1 MLIGGNR
8 NSRHI
13 NIFRIIFLQSWP
25 AIDLHGKN
33 SNRANNKRT
42 KLVTDMVQVDPAAQ
56 AVNSTY
62 RKNNWDRHDKH
73 ELLLD
78 AATALG

>member
-1 MLIGGNR
+1 M
-8 NSRHI
+8 
-13 NIFRIIFLQSWP
+13 
-25 AIDLHGKN
+25 
-33 SNRANNKRT
+33 
-42 KLVTDMVQVDPAAQ
+42 TDMVQVDPAAQ

-78 AATALG
+78 AAAALG